1 MKKIKLFHLC
11 LIACFIVSCT
21 TGKPDPKP
29 NILFIFADDQSY
41 RTVHTMGGQEVITPT
56 LDKLAG
62 EGVAFTHA
70 YNMGGWNGAVCIA
83 SRTMLNTG
91 LSVWRARKA
100 ETSLDQWKEQGIL
113 WSKLM
118 ENAGYETFMAGK
130 WHVKVDPDSVFRH
143 TGHIRGGM
151 PKQTPEGYNRPK
163 GPDDREW
170 TPWDTRFGG
179 FWEGGKHWSEVLADE
194 AVSFLEE
201 GSGSDEPFFM
211 YVAFNAP
218 HDPRQSPKEYVDMY
232 PLENV
237 SVPPSFQ
244 TLYPGMEG
252 IGCGPGLRDEKL
264 APFPRTEYAV
274 KVNRQEYYAIISHMD
289 SQIQRILEAL
299 EASGKKENTYVVFTA
314 DHGLSCGNHGLMGK
328 QNMYDHSMR
337 VPLFVCGPNLPRGK
351 RVVADVYLQDVM
363 PTILELAGTE
373 IPGHVEFHSLL
384 PFTRGDRD
392 ESHYDAIYGCYM
404 DQQRMIRDDDFKLIL
419 YPYLSK
425 RLLFNVVNDPEEMV
439 DLAGEDE
446 YGDRVSQL
454 FEKFLGLQQEM
465 EDTLDMRDYF
475 PEMFTN

>member
-1 MKKIKLFHLC
+1 MKKINLFHLC
-11 LIACFIVSCT
+11 IVAVTVISCT
-21 TGKPDPKP
+21 TRKPETKP
-29 NILFIFADDQSY
+29 NILFIIADDQCY
-41 RTVHTMGGQEVITPT
+41 QTVNAMGGKEVITPS
-56 LDKLAG
+56 LDRLAG

-70 YNMGGWNGAVCIA
+70 FNMGGWNGAVCIA

-91 LSVWRARKA
+91 LSVWRANRA
-100 ETSLDQWKEQGIL
+100 ETSLDQWDAQGKL

-130 WHVKVDPDSVFRH
+130 WHVKVEPDSIFRH

-151 PKQTPEGYNRPK
+151 PKQTPEGYDRPK

-194 AVSFLEE
+194 AVSFLEQ
-201 GSGSDEPFFM
+201 GSLSDDPFFM

-218 HDPRQSPKEYVDMY
+218 HDPRQSPKEYVEMY

-237 SVPPSFQ
+237 SVPASFQ
-244 TLYPGMEG
+244 PLYPGMEQ

-264 APFPRTEYAV
+264 APFPRTDYAV

-289 SQIQRILEAL
+289 SQVERILEAL
-299 EASGKKENTYVVFTA
+299 EKTGKKENTYVVFTA

-328 QNMYDHSMR
+328 QNMYDHSLR
-337 VPLFVCGPNLPRGK
+337 VPLFVAGPGITPGK
-351 RVVADVYLQDVM
+351 RISADVYLQDVM
-363 PTILELAGTE
+363 PTILELAGAE
-373 IPGHVEFHSLL
+373 IPGHVEFHSLMPL
-384 PFTRGDRD
+384 VSGHRS

-404 DQQRMIRDDDFKLIL
+404 DRQRMVRDEDFKLIL
-419 YPYLSK
+419 YPYASEI
-425 RLLFNVVNDPEEMV
+425 LLFDLKSDPEEIV
-439 DLAGEDE
+439 NLAGEAE
-446 YGDRVSQL
+446 YGERIARL
-454 FEKFLGLQQEM
+454 FERFLELQEQM

-475 PEMFTN
+475 PEMFNP